1 MSRHR
6 TGVLLATLLGAGAAG
21 AVETSFI
28 DLPLEELGKLE
39 VAAVSRKAQK
49 LSDMPA
55 AVTVLSAEDIR
66 RRRWLFSG
74 ASNGIHQP
82 SLHR

>member
-66 RRRWLFSG
+66 RSG
-74 ASNGIHQP
+74 ARSIP
-82 SLHR
+82 EA